1 MMNKENAE
9 LLIKELNNCGI
20 LVNIYSSPSAT
31 DYIRAKI
38 SIVQAKIVIDDY
50 GILIKDKNDDE
61 VEIRI
66 TYANL
71 LNTKI
76 SKFDNTIITYKY
88 KTVYQE
94 IIF

>member
-9 LLIKELNNCGI
+9 ILIKELSNCSI

-38 SIVQAKIVIDDY
+38 SIDQAEIVIDDY

-61 VEIRI
+61 VGIRI

-71 LNTKI
+71 LDVKI
-76 SKFDNTIITYKY
+76 SKLDTTIITYKY